1 MTLCFVS
8 HFPAYRKNQVELL
21 ALLVLALIGA
31 KDVRHASLAERCPGN
46 AQTASVIRQIER
58 FFHQHPLCPLDVARL
73 VLALLPDGKRR
84 DFTLDRTNWK
94 LGKTDV
100 NALVLAVN
108 WRGVA
113 VPLLFELLPHSGNSG
128 TRTRLAVMDEA
139 LTLLDCCDVATI
151 YADREFIGQAW
162 IQGLA
167 ERGIPITVRL
177 RVDTHIEDLPA
188 GEWLGGLHP
197 GKQAMFLEGVEVYG
211 LPMNVVLTRTDQGE
225 PLIVASNATAAS
237 RILKGYRK
245 RWKIECL
252 FRALK
257 TKGFRL
263 ENTHMTRPTH
273 VTRLLCLLTLAYV
286 WSVLVG
292 IDQDTALKTHGRRAW
307 SVVTLG
313 LRALV
318 RASSRQIGT
327 SMDELLHLIQFRTPD
342 QTRAAESVGY

>member
-1 MTLCFVS
+1 M
-8 HFPAYRKNQVELL
+8 
-21 ALLVLALIGA
+21 ALIGA
-31 KDVRHASLAERCPGN
+31 KDVRHAALAERCRCN

-84 DFTLDRTNWK
+84 AFTLDRTSWK

-128 TRTRLAVMDEA
+128 TSTRLALLDEA
-139 LTLLDCCDVATI
+139 LTLVDCCEVATI
-151 YADREFIGQAW
+151 YADREFVGQAW

-167 ERGIPITVRL
+167 ERGLPITVRL
-177 RVDTHIEDLPA
+177 CVDTRIEDLPA
-188 GEWLGGLHP
+188 GEWLGGLQP
-197 GKQAMFLEGVEVYG
+197 GKKAMLLDGVEVEG

-225 PLIVASNATAAS
+225 PLIEASNATAAS

-263 ENTHMTRPTH
+263 ESTHMTLPGH
-273 VTRLLCLLTLAYV
+273 VTRPLCLLTLAYV

-292 IDQDTALKTHGRRAW
+292 INQETALKKHGRRAW

-313 LRALV
+313 LRSLV
-318 RASSRQIGT
+318 RASSRQFGA
-327 SMDELLHLIQFRTPD
+327 SGDELLHLIRL
-342 QTRAAESVGY
+342 

>member
-1 MTLCFVS
+1 M
-8 HFPAYRKNQVELL
+8 ELL

-31 KDVRHASLAERCPGN
+31 KDVRHAALAERCPGN
-46 AQTASVIRQIER
+46 AQTASIIRQIER

-73 VLALLPDGKRR
+73 VLALLPDVKRR
-84 DFTLDRTNWK
+84 EFSLDRTNWK

-100 NALVLAVN
+100 NALVLAVH

-128 TRTRLAVMDEA
+128 TCTRLALLDEV

-167 ERGIPITVRL
+167 ERGLPITVRL
-177 RVDTHIEDLPA
+177 RVDTRIEGLPA
-188 GEWLGGLHP
+188 GEWLGDLQP
-197 GKQAMFLEGVEVYG
+197 GKKAILLDGLEVYG
-211 LPMNVVLTRTDQGE
+211 LPMNVVLTWTDQGE

-263 ENTHMTRPTH
+263 ENTHMTLPGH

-292 IDQDTALKTHGRRAW
+292 TLQETALKTHGRRAW

-313 LRALV
+313 LRSLV
-318 RASSRQIGT
+318 RAFSRQVGA
-327 SMDELLHLIQFRTPD
+327 SVDELLHLIRLWMPHHTMG
-342 QTRAAESVGY
+342 AETVGY

>member
-1 MTLCFVS
+1 M
-8 HFPAYRKNQVELL
+8 ELL

-31 KDVRHASLAERCPGN
+31 KDVRHAALAERCPGN

-84 DFTLDRTNWK
+84 EFSMDRTNWK

-100 NALVLAVN
+100 NALVLAVH

-128 TRTRLAVMDEA
+128 TRTRLTLLDEA

-167 ERGIPITVRL
+167 ERGLPITVRL
-177 RVDTHIEDLPA
+177 RVDARIDDLPA
-188 GEWLGGLHP
+188 GEWLEGLQP
-197 GKQAMFLEGVEVYG
+197 DEKAMLIDNAVVYG

-225 PLIVASNATAAS
+225 PLIVASNATKGQH
-237 RILKGYRK
+237 ILKGYRQ

-257 TKGFRL
+257 TKGFQL
-263 ENTHMTRPTH
+263 ENTHMTLPGH

-292 IDQDTALKTHGRRAW
+292 ISQHITLKKHGRRAW

-313 LRALV
+313 LRSLV
-318 RASSRQIGT
+318 RASSRQVGA
-327 SMDELLHLIQFRTPD
+327 SGDELLDLIQLWMPH
-342 QTRAAESVGY
+342 QTIGAETVGY